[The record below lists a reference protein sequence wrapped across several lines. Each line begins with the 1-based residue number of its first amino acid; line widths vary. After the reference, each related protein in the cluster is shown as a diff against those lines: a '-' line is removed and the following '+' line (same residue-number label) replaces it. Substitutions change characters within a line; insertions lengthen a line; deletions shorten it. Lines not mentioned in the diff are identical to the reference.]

1 MEDKE
6 KIKNELQNTINELG
20 KLMVLKE
27 QISSNWN
34 DVIATAFTTK
44 YNSMV
49 IISTSIFRLR
59 GRRGSF
65 MQNVLKKI

>member
-34 DVIATAFTTK
+34 DVIAKAFTTK
-44 YNSMV
+44 YNK
-49 IISTSIFRLR
+49 IENDIEKLIKEIEEI
-59 GRRGSF
+59 
-65 MQNVLKKI
+65 KKIL

>member
-34 DVIATAFTTK
+34 DIIATAFTTK
-44 YNSMV
+44 YN
-49 IISTSIFRLR
+49 
-59 GRRGSF
+59 
-65 MQNVLKKI
+65 KIENDIAKLIKEIEEIQKIL